1 MKSATKVKV
10 VQNDIDPIPVEI
22 LAASIRSIAV
32 SVRRIEA
39 SGLQRRALALLL
51 ADSSRCS
58 MSVVLQVLRA
68 MDTLERDFI
77 SKPPSKQRT
86 T

>member
-1 MKSATKVKV
+1 MERVKVKV
-10 VQNDIDPIPVEI
+10 IQNEIDPVPVEV
-22 LAASIRSIAV
+22 LATSIRNIGIGM
-32 SVRRIEA
+32 RRIEA
-39 SGLQRRALALLL
+39 SGLERRALALLL

-77 SKPPSKQRT
+77 RKPKPK
-86 T
+86 